1 MRCCILFRVLAGFF
15 LTFIAGQIVAFKT
28 YQSPLPQPRDDP
40 TAKLLYL
47 QFSLATR
54 IGEYQA
60 IMSEQLD
67 NVSSNLTVIST
78 HIDDSVANLFL
89 LKEQA
94 QNLPQAVLNDHFAA
108 LADHFKLTGK
118 DSKQDIAN
126 TLENIKQSLT
136 AKQNETELF
145 ELFMQQLSDDVM
157 ILQAD
162 ILQGNNPKKEKSQ
175 PKSSTE
181 ESKDGLRYINFL
193 SPEWKD
199 DEKMLIQDS
208 MFYPQPPLPYPNL
221 DLN

>member
-1 MRCCILFRVLAGFF
+1 MRCCILLRVLAVFF
-15 LTFIAGQIVAFKT
+15 LTFIAGQIVAFTT
-28 YQSPLPQPRDDP
+28 YQRPLPRPHDDP

-47 QFSLATR
+47 QFALATR
-54 IGEYQA
+54 MGEYQA

-94 QNLPQAVLNDHFAA
+94 QNLPQAVLNDHFAV

-118 DSKQDIAN
+118 DSKQEITNSLD
-126 TLENIKQSLT
+126 NIKQSLT
-136 AKQNETELF
+136 AKQNETEHL

-157 ILQAD
+157 LLQAD
-162 ILQGNNPKKEKSQ
+162 ILKDSSPNKEKSQ
-175 PKSSTE
+175 STSSTE
-181 ESKDGLRYINFL
+181 ESNDGLRYVNLL

-199 DEKMLIQDS
+199 GEKILIQDS
-208 MFYPQPPLPYPNL
+208 MFPPQSPLL
-221 DLN
+221 ART